1 MDIDSFLTVALPI
14 LSVVLILGLT
24 VLVYY
29 YRNKKLPSTIEEFDE
44 IIEDYEENKAFAEK
58 LLAQVLAF
66 FDRETPMSATSI
78 ETINRVIPSASYKMT
93 SESKERILNTCASE
107 GEKDRI
113 CAMIV
118 DYEEPI
124 SEGDECCIYTIETT
138 NAIFKV
144 QWGVP
149 ELISDKEV
157 EYKPLT
163 QVQCNEIVQLLDK
176 TEPFYIM
183 WQIMKSERDRISE
196 YFITDGVGV
205 VNIKDGIYTYE
216 IVK

>member
-78 ETINRVIPSASYKMT
+78 ETINHVIPSASYKMT

>member
-58 LLAQVLAF
+58 LLAQVIAF

-78 ETINRVIPSASYKMT
+78 ETINHFIPSASYKMT

-113 CAMIV
+113 RAMIAE
-118 DYEEPI
+118 YEDPI
-124 SEGDECCIYTIETT
+124 SEGDECCIYTLETT

>member
-29 YRNKKLPSTIEEFDE
+29 YRNKKLPSTIEEFGE
-44 IIEDYEENKAFAEK
+44 IIENYEENKAFAEK

-124 SEGDECCIYTIETT
+124 SEGDECCIYTLETT

-176 TEPFYIM
+176 TEPFYVM